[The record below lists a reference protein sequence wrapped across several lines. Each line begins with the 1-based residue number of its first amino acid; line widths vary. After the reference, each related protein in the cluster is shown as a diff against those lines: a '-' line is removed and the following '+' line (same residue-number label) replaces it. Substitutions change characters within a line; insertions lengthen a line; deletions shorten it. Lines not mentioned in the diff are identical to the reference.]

1 MKTKFN
7 QLDQN
12 KMWINLLL
20 KYSKY
25 PTNPVYFKSL
35 KKKFKMN
42 FLVKY
47 HECDASKWC
56 NKLYETML
64 EYMIVLNTLK
74 LM

>member
-25 PTNPVYFKSL
+25 LTNIQKF
-35 KKKFKMN
+35 KKKK
-42 FLVKY
+42 
-47 HECDASKWC
+47 SK
-56 NKLYETML
+56 
-64 EYMIVLNTLK
+64 
-74 LM
+74 